1 MLASIIEFS
10 LRQRVIVI
18 VGAILILFLGLI
30 VLSTLQWTLSR
41 IFRPL
46 KLKSF

>member
-18 VGAILILFLGLI
+18 VCAILVLFLGLI
-30 VLSTLQWTLSR
+30 VLSILQ
-41 IFRPL
+41 
-46 KLKSF
+46 